1 MFIENTLLEEV
12 KGIEKVLLSLRIGEV
27 GVIDQ
32 YPDPGLFQSTVSSL
46 LSI

>member
-1 MFIENTLLEEV
+1 MFIENTMLEGV
-12 KGIEKVLLSLRIGEV
+12 KGIEKVLLSLRLGEV

-32 YPDPGLFQSTVSSL
+32 YPDPGQSTVSSL